1 MAFWSSG
8 KTEPKRNYRFKVSIS
23 GLGPNNVL
31 WWAKSVTTPGFD
43 VSEVEHNFF
52 DNKYYYPGRASWNEI
67 TLTMVDPISPDAVQ
81 LTNQLLIDSGYFVP
95 ASVAGVNQKRT
106 ISKRRATTTAF
117 LQFTI
122 DVVDSEGHTIEQWK
136 LNNVFIK
143 SAKYGDLA
151 YDNDDLRTVEMGVR
165 YDWAE
170 CNLMKGHPD
179 SPSAD
184 GSRALGTQFAK
195 IDRPP
200 G

>member
-23 GLGPNNVL
+23 GFNANNVV
-31 WWAKSVTTPGFD
+31 WWAKSVTVPSYD

-52 DNKYYYPGRASWNEI
+52 DNKYYYPGRASWSEVS
-67 TLTMVDPISPDAVQ
+67 LTMVDPISPDAVQ

-95 ASVAGVNQKRT
+95 STVAGVANKRT
-106 ISKRRATTTAF
+106 ISKRRAIGRAF
-117 LQFTI
+117 LAFTI
-122 DVVDSEGHTIEQWK
+122 DIVDSEGKTIEKWK

-151 YDNDDLRTVEMGVR
+151 YDSDDLRTVEMSLR

-170 CNLMKGHPD
+170 CEILKGHPD

-184 GSRALGTQFAK
+184 ANRKLGKQFEKTDSPA
-195 IDRPP
+195 
-200 G
+200 

>member
-23 GLGPNNVL
+23 GFNANNVV
-31 WWAKSVTTPGFD
+31 WWAKSVTVPSYD

-52 DNKYYYPGRASWNEI
+52 DNKYYYPGRASWSEVS
-67 TLTMVDPISPDAVQ
+67 LTMVDPISPDAVQ

-95 ASVAGVNQKRT
+95 STVAGVANKRT
-106 ISKRRATTTAF
+106 ISKRRAIGRAF
-117 LQFTI
+117 LAFTI
-122 DVVDSEGHTIEQWK
+122 DIVDSEGKTIEKWK

-151 YDNDDLRTVEMGVR
+151 YDNDDLRTVEMSLR

-170 CNLMKGHPD
+170 CDILKGHPD

-184 GSRALGTQFAK
+184 ANRKLGKQFEKTDSPA
-195 IDRPP
+195 
-200 G
+200 